1 MEGARQMIF
10 KDPFKVSADCR
21 WSTLEQRLTSSVD
34 GSEGVRRATGES
46 HGFCKSRSASE
57 NNSSPHLRVAE
68 LATQLHETCTT
79 VWGETF
85 ETDIVILATFSTESD
100 GKLRISSL
108 KEFLDAFHVTK
119 LGEALKA
126 NGIVIPST

>member
-1 MEGARQMIF
+1 
-10 KDPFKVSADCR
+10 
-21 WSTLEQRLTSSVD
+21 LECNTTPYLQ
-34 GSEGVRRATGES
+34 
-46 HGFCKSRSASE
+46 
-57 NNSSPHLRVAE
+57 VAE
-68 LATQLHETCTT
+68 LRIQVHETCTT

-85 ETDIVILATFSTESD
+85 ETDIVILATFSTEAD

-126 NGIVIPST
+126 NGIVMPST